1 MHRRGGFAFY
11 LVGKFYQKIKILSNF
26 GTVSEQINWV
36 KIGDE
41 NLGEGKYGFDGYLV
55 VGGFWKFN
63 SGGCLLIEVF

>member
-1 MHRRGGFAFY
+1 MHKRGGFAFY

-41 NLGEGKYGFDGYLV
+41 NLDEGEYGF
-55 VGGFWKFN
+55 
-63 SGGCLLIEVF
+63 GGCLVVEGFGNLILVDVY